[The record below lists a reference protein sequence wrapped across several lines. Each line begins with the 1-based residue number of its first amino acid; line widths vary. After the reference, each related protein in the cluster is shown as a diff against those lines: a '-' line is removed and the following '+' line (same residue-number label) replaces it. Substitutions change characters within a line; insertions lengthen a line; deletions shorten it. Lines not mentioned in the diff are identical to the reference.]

1 MEDKVIT
8 IVFGSL
14 GATLALV
21 SILFAYL
28 QLRGFRPA
36 VAPDEE
42 QVVPLDVVAHGEP
55 IPNPPT
61 ATVQEEPV
69 TNPPY
74 ASCLPTWLYRRTDN
88 RTDATPKTDMPS
100 AIDCRR
106 DSTDIATSW
115 RLSKRMGLVW
125 QRLEIKEA
133 FGETVLHIIVLNGI
147 SILSKSQFP
156 SVYYHL
162 CFSSCSLKLQ
172 FDPNVAAAA
181 AESDSAPGIGI
192 VISHIYPAEVQ
203 YEEKKERTPR
213 RCPKSYSEVLVSFFA
228 WIQICGQP
236 LSASG
241 EMKCPAV
248 FRSI

>member
-42 QVVPLDVVAHGEP
+42 QVVPLDVVAHEEP

-88 RTDATPKTDMPS
+88 RTDATPKTEMPS

-133 FGETVLHIIVLNGI
+133 FGETVLHIIVLGGT
-147 SILSKSQFP
+147 SILSKKSQFP

-172 FDPNVAAAA
+172 FHPTLLLRQNPTVLL
-181 AESDSAPGIGI
+181 ES
-192 VISHIYPAEVQ
+192 
-203 YEEKKERTPR
+203 
-213 RCPKSYSEVLVSFFA
+213 VS
-228 WIQICGQP
+228 
-236 LSASG
+236 
-241 EMKCPAV
+241 
-248 FRSI
+248 